1 MTLLTKEEKYN
12 AYSIISLLLFLIG
25 FVLVL
30 LIFVVFQ
37 MISNDTLDIII
48 QKAPFIFY
56 IYAILY
62 FIPPSVLGI
71 VGLISGDRV
80 QRTSMTRSFL
90 WSSYS
95 FNMIIIILLTV
106 LSLDLYFLIFS
117 AIIVIGLLVI
127 GISEANKIS
136 RVL

>member
-25 FVLVL
+25 FVLLL

-37 MISNDTLDIII
+37 MISNDTLYIII